1 MRMIAIV
8 NYKGGVGKM
17 TTAVNLAATCAARAI
32 RTLLVDLNP
41 HVPAT
46 ESFGVYE
53 RVVSERRA
61 LVELLYGGAPVE
73 EVA

>member
-1 MRMIAIV
+1 M
-8 NYKGGVGKM
+8 
-17 TTAVNLAATCAARAI
+17 NLAATCAARAL